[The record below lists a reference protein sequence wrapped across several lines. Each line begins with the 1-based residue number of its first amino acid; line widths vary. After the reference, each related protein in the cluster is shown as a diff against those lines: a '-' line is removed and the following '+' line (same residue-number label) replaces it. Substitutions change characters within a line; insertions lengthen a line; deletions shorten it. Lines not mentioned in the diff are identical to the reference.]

1 MKSLKL
7 YNIDFIEQHKAFK
20 KRLTDQGKS
29 KSSIVGLTNRINE
42 FFHFLE
48 ANQIQST
55 KNITQKTIFNYYD
68 YLQNRTNLRTGKPL
82 SCKYIDKHGE
92 AVMRYMEMLHNKA
105 KKQSDF
111 EFPKTQYRQRDIEVL
126 TLDEVVKIY
135 KAIDNTRLGI
145 SNKVVFS
152 LLYGC
157 GLRRGELHNL
167 ELKDIDFVK
176 REIRLSNTKTKH
188 EREVPISETVVK
200 CLEEY
205 LYYGRNLLLP
215 KQHSETYLMINL
227 KGFQMSLPTIGTR
240 VKDMVEAAGITK
252 KISPHVLRHSIAT
265 HLLEH
270 LSLEEVAQFLGHRS
284 LNSTQIYTHLKETI
298 V

>member
-7 YNIDFIEQHKAFK
+7 YNIDFIQQHQAFT

-29 KSSIVGLTNRINE
+29 KSSVTGLTNRINE

-48 ANQIQST
+48 ANQIEST
-55 KNITQKTIFNYYD
+55 KRITQKIIFNYYD

-92 AVMRYMEMLHNKA
+92 AVLRYMEMLHNKGV
-105 KKQSDF
+105 KKSDF

-126 TLDEVVKIY
+126 TLDEVAKIY
-135 KAIDNTRLGI
+135 NTIDNTRLGI
-145 SNKVVFS
+145 SNKVIFS

-157 GLRRGELHNL
+157 GLRRGELQQL

-188 EREVPISETVVK
+188 EREVPMSATVVK
-200 CLEEY
+200 TLEEY

-215 KQHSETYLMINL
+215 KQHCETYVMINL
-227 KGFQMSLPTIGTR
+227 KGFQMSKQTIATR
-240 VKDMVEAAGITK
+240 VKDMVEAAGIIK